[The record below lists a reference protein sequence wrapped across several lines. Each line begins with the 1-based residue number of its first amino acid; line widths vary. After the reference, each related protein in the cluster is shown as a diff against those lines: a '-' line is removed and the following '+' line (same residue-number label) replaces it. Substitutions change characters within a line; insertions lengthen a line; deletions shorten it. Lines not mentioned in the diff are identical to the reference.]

1 MIVNKYIDDQ
11 VTVYDDVFSIE
22 TLREFEVEC
31 STLKFS
37 FGAYDNIENPIPTG
51 LACEGITYTKTFN
64 ELWKFCEDYCPE
76 VDGLALFKSSCNFF
90 APGENAYYHTD
101 DSDPKA
107 ITLLFYP
114 QTFWDINEGGETK
127 LLTDPRKVI
136 YSLAPIPGRIIT
148 FPSTMSHTATGLRG
162 RQRFT
167 PALKFVSEEVMN
179 KRRDEWLKTPL
190 KYPGNGIEGRTPND
204 KIKIVKCKKQ
214 EPKNRLEQMAS
225 LTHDPIAHC

>member
-11 VTVYDDVFSIE
+11 VTVYDDVFSE
-22 TLREFEVEC
+22 QTVRDLEVEC
-31 STLKFS
+31 SSLLFS
-37 FGAYDNIENPIPTG
+37 FGAYDNIGNPVPTG
-51 LACEGITYTKTFN
+51 LACEGITQTKTFGK
-64 ELWKFCEDYCPE
+64 LWKFCTEHCPE
-76 VDGLALFKSSCNFF
+76 VDSLALFKSSCNFF
-90 APGENAYYHTD
+90 APGEDAYYHTD

-114 QTFWDINEGGETK
+114 QTIWDINEGGETK

-179 KRRDEWLKTPL
+179 KRRDEWLKTPF

>member
-1 MIVNKYIDDQ
+1 MIVNKYINDQ

-22 TLREFEVEC
+22 KIRELEVEN
-31 STLKFS
+31 SSLLFS
-37 FGAYDNIENPIPTG
+37 FGAYDNKENPVPTG
-51 LACEGITYTKTFN
+51 LACEGITHTETFKL
-64 ELWKFCEDYCPE
+64 LWKFCEEHCPE
-76 VDGLALFKSSCNFF
+76 LNGLALFKSSCNIF
-90 APGENAYYHTD
+90 APSENAYYHID

-107 ITLLFYP
+107 MTLLLYP

-127 LLTDPRKVI
+127 ILIDPKKI
-136 YSLAPIPGRIIT
+136 IHSIAPIPGRIMT
-148 FPSTMSHTATGLRG
+148 FPGTMSHTATGLRG

-167 PALKFVSEEVMN
+167 PTLKFVSQEVMN